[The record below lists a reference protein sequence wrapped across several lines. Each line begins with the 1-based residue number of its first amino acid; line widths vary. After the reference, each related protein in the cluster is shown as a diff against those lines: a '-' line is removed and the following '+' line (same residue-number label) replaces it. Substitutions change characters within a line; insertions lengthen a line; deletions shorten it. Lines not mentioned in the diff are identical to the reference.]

1 MDGLRRRS
9 NAYVNQTQQP
19 GKNTVTFLILANLAM
34 WIRAILEPK
43 AAVGAFKLQSHFYGA
58 ELWLILLNAVTRP
71 LSIFYWF
78 HSAVTLGGIWKSI
91 YSQGKLPDKK
101 AEDIEQTMESNFK
114 ALKSKNVEKN
124 KRPNFNRLKSCFP
137 VMINNKSD

>member
-1 MDGLRRRS
+1 
-9 NAYVNQTQQP
+9 
-19 GKNTVTFLILANLAM
+19 M

-58 ELWLILLNAVTRP
+58 EFWLILLNAVTRP

-114 ALKSKNVEKN
+114 PIEQTMEESNFKPLKSKNVEKN
-124 KRPNFNRLKSCFP
+124 KRPNFKRLKSCFP
-137 VMINNKSD
+137 VMMNNKSD